1 MWWERAAMGRT
12 EPFLAAES
20 MQAKNRGVRVFW
32 GQFFGSELWLAISRA
47 GLVWVVA
54 ASRNVL
60 GLSDLS

>member
-1 MWWERAAMGRT
+1 MCGGTGLPW
-12 EPFLAAES
+12 
-20 MQAKNRGVRVFW
+20 VRVFW

-47 GLVWVVA
+47 GTVWVVA